1 MLMEIKAVM
10 TVISMIFIA
19 IVISQIIMVEG
30 GLILAVILF
39 MAIGVHVF
47 GDFIM
52 GYFITRTH
60 ANRYMEKPPSN
71 KEVTLLFTLTGL
83 VDFVW
88 TDKRPH
94 GKREFSYNKKEASVI
109 NKGDAPIHLLSGAT
123 GFISHE
129 DSDEN
134 LNMREVKY
142 AEEISKE
149 LGTDDIREVYTTA
162 KKNTTTKENED
173 V

>member
-10 TVISMIFIA
+10 TVISIIFIA
-19 IVISQIIMVEG
+19 IVISQIVMVEG
-30 GLILAVILF
+30 GLLLAVILF

-88 TDKRPH
+88 TDKKPH
-94 GKREFSYNKKEASVI
+94 GKREFSYNKKEASFI

-123 GFISHE
+123 GCISHE

-142 AEEISKE
+142 AEEISKD
-149 LGTDDIREVYTTA
+149 LGTDDIREVYLTA
-162 KKNTTTKENED
+162 KENED

>member
-52 GYFITRTH
+52 GYFISRTH
-60 ANRYMEKPPSN
+60 ANRYMERPPSN
-71 KEVTLLFTLTGL
+71 KEVTLLYTLTGL
-83 VDFVW
+83 IDFVW
-88 TDKRPH
+88 TEKKPH
-94 GKREFSYNKKEASVI
+94 GKREFVYNKKEASVI

-123 GFISHE
+123 GFTSHE
-129 DSDEN
+129 DCDEN
-134 LNMREVKY
+134 LNMKEVKY
-142 AEEISKE
+142 AEEISEE
-149 LGTDDIREVYTTA
+149 LGTDNIKEVYVTA
-162 KKNTTTKENED
+162 KERE
-173 V
+173 